1 MAAEKLEFTV
11 TWAAAGLAKPLS
23 AKIVCPRKLED
34 APVAELL
41 AAVVDGFN
49 KKGAKKA
56 PGAFRPAAL
65 GDLACAVGGR
75 AVDVGAT
82 VRAQLPRGCVL
93 DLSRGAAPPAPE
105 HAPEDA
111 TAAPEHATAAP
122 EHATAA
128 PEHATAAPEE
138 TAAPED
144 ATAAPEAATAAPE
157 AAADDDGDGDGDGD
171 LATSIALYEKRI
183 EKLED
188 ALVYHWRQKAPK
200 AQLAAIEHKLK
211 KYKKK
216 KHKAKKR
223 LKELRGEAG
232 DLPRPLERPPKDA
245 ADKSYR
251 DAVEHDANSETMRA
265 VDAQRERDAAAASE
279 ANAKTEVRG
288 GVTYRVFEGDAE
300 KEAEEDPLRPRLPD
314 GKQLV
319 SPGYEAKVAE
329 DKAKAREAAKTLDG
343 TYASGFMK
351 PAPKKPVLKKGFFED
366 AKKGAPSK
374 PWKAWRCERSALAG
388 EHAIHRLE
396 LAKQRLDRL
405 VPTAAWRGFAHRGG
419 FVSPPDALEC
429 FGVVDALGECG
440 DRTCGTHRL
449 TKPGVRRGFVDRLCA
464 AYAEKVGPR
473 APLRYVSIGSGLC
486 LLDFEILCTLKA
498 KYGIRARAVLLVDP
512 LGGAFESDD
521 DGHISDYVYP
531 DCDNCRALASVDELV
546 LASRDRRDLYADAS
560 LVVCADAT
568 CQDAAADAAREQGF
582 GVDADRAFTAATA
595 LLVDGGLYATLSD
608 VGDAIRSRA
617 AKLQQRAR
625 SNVSAQAG
633 RAAALEPFPL
643 LDEDLAKLPPLK
655 GGLVVEVPGTTGRLR
670 VRGRVGGDRRGRLLV
685 ARDAGHGEGAAGD
698 AAPVGPGVPRAADYG
713 SVVNADRGGWILV
726 RDPFRGN
733 LERPLRVV
741 HAKGAVARRGR
752 EFDSR
757 AVWELPPGT
766 VVEVLERGVTGCD
779 KRAPR
784 SRVATLFDIVGPTR
798 GGGVVGWV
806 SDKTLGA
813 YDGAPM
819 PVFDRVD
826 HTAERRAPP
835 GGKPEP
841 CRRWTDPN
849 ARFDL
854 PGARARRRDERRRR
868 GAEERGELRGEWKP
882 PSAAQRKAVV
892 EDRAAHGAVAPA
904 VAAGVEDGG
913 GHGERAWNGA
923 AAAARSPG
931 GAGAAATTAAPRR
944 RATSAAPRRAAA
956 AWSAAAP
963 STLQRPGERPTVR
976 VPRRSGEYGQYAS
989 GERTPGG
996 GARTPGSG
1004 KAIVVA
1010 PRAASTAAEAVPQGA
1025 PRMFAAPDDI
1035 RKRTIVSQHIVLG
1048 CREDAMDL
1056 KGLQELGVTHVLN
1069 ACSQL
1074 PNYHPDHFVYH
1085 KIAILDAP
1093 KAPIVTCAEVAA
1105 QFLQRVERVGGRC
1118 LVHCIAGSSRSVTLT
1133 LMHLMISTAPLHVGF
1148 HHVNRMRPQ
1157 ANPNEG
1163 FKLQLALLEVKVLG
1177 GSSVAAKDAGTQW
1190 AFYEWN
1196 VRKAT
1201 VPQIRTARQG
1211 PARAR
1216 GNAESSSCVL
1226 S

>member
-41 AAVVDGFN
+41 AAVVEGFN

-75 AVDVGAT
+75 AVDVGDT

-93 DLSRGAAPPAPE
+93 DLSRRAAPPAPE
-105 HAPEDA
+105 D
-111 TAAPEHATAAP
+111 APEHATAAP

-128 PEHATAAPEE
+128 PEDATAALEDATAAPEE
-138 TAAPED
+138 
-144 ATAAPEAATAAPE
+144 TAAPEAATAAPE
-157 AAADDDGDGDGDGD
+157 ADDDGDGDGD

-265 VDAQRERDAAAASE
+265 VDAQRERDAAAQSE

-300 KEAEEDPLRPRLPD
+300 QAAEEDPLRPRLPD

-351 PAPKKPVLKKGFFED
+351 PAPKRPALKKGFFED
-366 AKKGAPSK
+366 AKKGIPSK
-374 PWKAWRCERSALAG
+374 PWKAWRCERSALAD

-429 FGVVDALGECG
+429 LGVVDALGECG

-512 LGGAFESDD
+512 LYGGAFESDD
-521 DGHISDYVYP
+521 DGHVDACEDALLGLWGRCHCCGDAAPTTGPLVVPEEQRLATKERVLAALSQISDYVYP

-546 LASRDRRDLYADAS
+546 LASRDRKDLYADAS
-560 LVVCADAT
+560 LVVCVDAT
-568 CQDAAADAAREQGF
+568 CQDAAADAARERGF
-582 GVDADRAFTAATA
+582 GVDADKAFTAATA

-617 AKLQQRAR
+617 AKLQQRSGAAEDDADVSAARSENAVVVVDRDAQLSMDSVDQYHGEARLGSHASRLYAKAGGALVDADPPGHALDEFTRAQRAKQLREATAVFWRNVVQREELRELEKSCRAKQDFTAADSLICAATPADYAGLPSGAVFLTKAR

-643 LDEDLAKLPPLK
+643 LDEDLARLPPLK
-655 GGLVVEVPGTTGRLR
+655 GAELVVEVPRDHRGVCAFAGGWAEIAAGAYWWRETRATVKALLEMRLR
-670 VRGRVGGDRRGRLLV
+670 ADP
-685 ARDAGHGEGAAGD
+685 EF
-698 AAPVGPGVPRAADYG
+698 PRAADYER
-713 SVVNADRGGWILV
+713 VVNADRGGWILV

-766 VVEVLERGVTGCD
+766 VVEVLERGVTGCE

-784 SRVATLFDIVGPTR
+784 SRVATLFDILGPTR

-813 YDGAPM
+813 YDGAPL

-826 HTAERRAPP
+826 HTAEPAGAPP
-835 GGKPEP
+835 DGKPEP
-841 CRRWTDPN
+841 VPPLDPIPN

-854 PGARARRRDERRRR
+854 PEGYGPGDEMN
-868 GAEERGELRGEWKP
+868 
-882 PSAAQRKAVV
+882 V
-892 EDRAAHGAVAPA
+892 EIPRMTS
-904 VAAGVEDGG
+904 E
-913 GHGERAWNGA
+913 A
-923 AAAARSPG
+923 AAD
-931 GAGAAATTAAPRR
+931 
-944 RATSAAPRRAAA
+944 
-956 AWSAAAP
+956 
-963 STLQRPGERPTVR
+963 
-976 VPRRSGEYGQYAS
+976 
-989 GERTPGG
+989 
-996 GARTPGSG
+996 
-1004 KAIVVA
+1004 K
-1010 PRAASTAAEAVPQGA
+1010 
-1025 PRMFAAPDDI
+1025 
-1035 RKRTIVSQHIVLG
+1035 
-1048 CREDAMDL
+1048 
-1056 KGLQELGVTHVLN
+1056 
-1069 ACSQL
+1069 L
-1074 PNYHPDHFVYH
+1074 PNLVYQINVPPFA
-1085 KIAILDAP
+1085 K
-1093 KAPIVTCAEVAA
+1093 KGE
-1105 QFLQRVERVGGRC
+1105 QFQVQML
-1118 LVHCIAGSSRSVTLT
+1118 SP
-1133 LMHLMISTAPLHVGF
+1133 MI
-1148 HHVNRMRPQ
+1148 
-1157 ANPNEG
+1157 
-1163 FKLQLALLEVKVLG
+1163 
-1177 GSSVAAKDAGTQW
+1177 
-1190 AFYEWN
+1190 
-1196 VRKAT
+1196 
-1201 VPQIRTARQG
+1201 
-1211 PARAR
+1211 
-1216 GNAESSSCVL
+1216 C
-1226 S
+1226 